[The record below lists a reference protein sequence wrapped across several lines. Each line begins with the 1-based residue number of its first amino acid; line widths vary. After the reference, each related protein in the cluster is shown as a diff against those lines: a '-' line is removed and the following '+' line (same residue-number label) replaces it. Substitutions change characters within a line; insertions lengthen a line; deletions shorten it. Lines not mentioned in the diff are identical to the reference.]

1 MKCCARRLCTAA
13 SELVS
18 GVGRGYAHGACR
30 AGSAGAGVAGRES
43 VGATPS
49 GSASGGCA
57 FRRDLWGY
65 ACAMVGGRTMAGG
78 RAVWFLEKT
87 RRHMGRK
94 SRDLDGK
101 RCQPFAALACGV
113 GDKVAGRCDVGGGSA
128 GRIKRHVYRQG
139 GVMIFFRFSCIPF
152 GPCGLFRLACSC
164 KRHARRLLLMETA
177 ARMALQFVC
186 SRDFMPRALRIRK
199 GRAGA
204 VSAP

>member
-1 MKCCARRLCTAA
+1 MHYDTCGDHLNLSVNDFYAKCIKCCARRLRTAA

-18 GVGRGYAHGACR
+18 GVGRGHAHGACR
-30 AGSAGAGVAGRES
+30 AGSPGAGVAGRES

-94 SRDLDGK
+94 SRDLGGK

-113 GDKVAGRCDVGGGSA
+113 GDKAA
-128 GRIKRHVYRQG
+128 A
-139 GVMIFFRFSCIPF
+139 GVM
-152 GPCGLFRLACSC
+152 GAEAVLAESSAMFTD
-164 KRHARRLLLMETA
+164 R
-177 ARMALQFVC
+177 
-186 SRDFMPRALRIRK
+186 
-199 GRAGA
+199 GA
-204 VSAP
+204 S

>member
-1 MKCCARRLCTAA
+1 MLMALAVPVVLA
-13 SELVS
+13 QALLVANLS
-18 GVGRGYAHGACR
+18 GQLLRGALRGDVHSGATC
-30 AGSAGAGVAGRES
+30 GDTHVQWSGAGQWLEGMRY
-43 VGATPS
+43 G
-49 GSASGGCA
+49 
-57 FRRDLWGY
+57 
-65 ACAMVGGRTMAGG
+65 
-78 RAVWFLEKT
+78 FLKKT

-94 SRDLDGK
+94 SRDLGGK
-101 RCQPFAALACGV
+101 RCRLFAALACSV
-113 GDKVAGRCDVGGGSA
+113 GDKVAGRCDGGGGSA

-139 GVMIFFRFSCIPF
+139 GVMIFFRFCCIPF

>member
-1 MKCCARRLCTAA
+1 MLAVGMLMVLAVPVVLA
-13 SELVS
+13 QVLPVANLS
-18 GVGRGYAHGACR
+18 GQPLRWGRFG
-30 AGSAGAGVAGRES
+30 
-43 VGATPS
+43 
-49 GSASGGCA
+49 GGCA

-94 SRDLDGK
+94 SRDLGGK

-139 GVMIFFRFSCIPF
+139 GVMIFFRFCCIPF

-164 KRHARRLLLMETA
+164 KRHARRCFHEE
-177 ARMALQFVC
+177 
-186 SRDFMPRALRIRK
+186 
-199 GRAGA
+199 
-204 VSAP
+204 

>member
-1 MKCCARRLCTAA
+1 MALAVPVVLA
-13 SELVS
+13 QALPVANLS
-18 GVGRGYAHGACR
+18 GQLLRGALR
-30 AGSAGAGVAGRES
+30 GVR
-43 VGATPS
+43 
-49 GSASGGCA
+49 A
-57 FRRDLWGY
+57 FRCDLWGY

-94 SRDLDGK
+94 SRDLGGK
-101 RCQPFAALACGV
+101 RCRLFAALACGV
-113 GDKVAGRCDVGGGSA
+113 GDKAAAGVMGAEAVLAESSA
-128 GRIKRHVYRQG
+128 MFTDRG
-139 GVMIFFRFSCIPF
+139 GVMIFFRFCCIPF

>member
-1 MKCCARRLCTAA
+1 MHYDMCGDHLNLSVNDFYAKCMKCCARRLRTAA

-30 AGSAGAGVAGRES
+30 AGSPGAGVAGRES

-49 GSASGGCA
+49 GSASGCTCIPV
-57 FRRDLWGY
+57 RL
-65 ACAMVGGRTMAGG
+65 VGKRMCNGRGRIMAGG

-94 SRDLDGK
+94 SRDLGGK
-101 RCQPFAALACGV
+101 RCQPFAALACSV
-113 GDKVAGRCDVGGGSA
+113 GDKVAGRCDGGGGSA

-139 GVMIFFRFSCIPF
+139 GVMIFFRFCCIPF

-164 KRHARRLLLMETA
+164 KRHARRCFHEE
-177 ARMALQFVC
+177 
-186 SRDFMPRALRIRK
+186 
-199 GRAGA
+199 
-204 VSAP
+204 